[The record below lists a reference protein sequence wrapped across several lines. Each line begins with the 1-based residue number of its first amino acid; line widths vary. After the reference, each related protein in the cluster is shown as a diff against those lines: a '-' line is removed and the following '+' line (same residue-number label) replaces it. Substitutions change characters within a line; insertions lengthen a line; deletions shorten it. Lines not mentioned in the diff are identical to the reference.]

1 MMGIIIMATRGD
13 PLEPR
18 ATLLLLMM
26 VRAVDTA
33 PDSEAVADPAGRAAG
48 TETEENGG
56 EAAETTTTTTTTTV
70 ERETV
75 SRSSS
80 RDGAA

>member
-1 MMGIIIMATRGD
+1 MGIIIMVMTGD

-18 ATLLLLMM
+18 ATLLMLLPMT
-26 VRAVDTA
+26 RTAVDTA
-33 PDSEAVADPAGRAAG
+33 PEADPARRAAG
-48 TETEENGG
+48 IETETDDG
-56 EAAETTTTTTTTTV
+56 EAAETTTMTTMERHR
-70 ERETV
+70 ERELG